1 MRKVKLDNDDLI
13 QYLNTIKALK
23 KYPTMSEYRE
33 EYRRLRTD
41 GSPLI
46 EAKKFKSAHTE
57 LLRLDRKKKSLLE
70 KFIEELNPVSHASA
84 LASRKLE
91 KVQESIIYRK
101 SLLEKSPDELVALVI
116 KQRAE
121 AAIEFQRSVEQS
133 LEQLQ
138 IYLLILM
145 HQQQSAENFLSKIK
159 LPYWQYITNMV
170 VLFYNSCGDTR
181 SRSIFLSNRCNL
193 SALSF

>member
-1 MRKVKLDNDDLI
+1 I

-70 KFIEELNPVSHASA
+70 KFIEELNPISHASA
-84 LASRKLE
+84 LASKNLE
-91 KVQESIIYRK
+91 KVQESMLYRK
-101 SLLEKSPDELVALVI
+101 TLIEKTPDELFALVI
-116 KQRAE
+116 KQRTE
-121 AAIEFQRSVEQS
+121 AALEFQRSVEQS
-133 LEQLQ
+133 LEQL
-138 IYLLILM
+138 
-145 HQQQSAENFLSKIK
+145 
-159 LPYWQYITNMV
+159 
-170 VLFYNSCGDTR
+170 
-181 SRSIFLSNRCNL
+181 SNISSEFEPSSQLRRKM
-193 SALSF
+193 AL

>member
-13 QYLNTIKALK
+13 QYMNTIKALK
-23 KYPTMSEYRE
+23 KYPTMTEYRD
-33 EYRRLRTD
+33 EYRRIRTD
-41 GSPLI
+41 GSLLS

-116 KQRAE
+116 KQRTE
-121 AAIEFQRSVEQS
+121 AALEFQRSVEQS
-133 LEQLQ
+133 LEQL
-138 IYLLILM
+138 
-145 HQQQSAENFLSKIK
+145 
-159 LPYWQYITNMV
+159 
-170 VLFYNSCGDTR
+170 
-181 SRSIFLSNRCNL
+181 SNISSEFEPSSQLQRKM
-193 SALSF
+193 AL

>member
-57 LLRLDRKKKSLLE
+57 LLRLDRKKKSLLD
-70 KFIEELNPVSHASA
+70 KFIEELNPISHASA
-84 LASRKLE
+84 LASKSLE
-91 KVQESIIYRK
+91 KVQKSMLYRK
-101 SLLEKSPDELVALVI
+101 TLLEKTPDELFALVI
-116 KQRAE
+116 KQRTE
-121 AAIEFQRSVEQS
+121 AALEFQRSVEQS
-133 LEQLQ
+133 LEQL
-138 IYLLILM
+138 
-145 HQQQSAENFLSKIK
+145 
-159 LPYWQYITNMV
+159 
-170 VLFYNSCGDTR
+170 
-181 SRSIFLSNRCNL
+181 SNISSEFEPSSQLRRKM
-193 SALSF
+193 AL

>member
-13 QYLNTIKALK
+13 HYMNTIKALK

-33 EYRRLRTD
+33 EYRRIRTD
-41 GSPLI
+41 GSPLS

-91 KVQESIIYRK
+91 KVQESIIYLK

-116 KQRAE
+116 KQRTE
-121 AAIEFQRSVEQS
+121 AALEYQRSVEQS
-133 LEQLQ
+133 LEQL
-138 IYLLILM
+138 
-145 HQQQSAENFLSKIK
+145 
-159 LPYWQYITNMV
+159 
-170 VLFYNSCGDTR
+170 
-181 SRSIFLSNRCNL
+181 SNISSEFEPSSQLQRKM
-193 SALSF
+193 AL

>member
-1 MRKVKLDNDDLI
+1 MMKVKLDNDDLI

-70 KFIEELNPVSHASA
+70 KFIEELNPISHASA
-84 LASRKLE
+84 LASKNLE
-91 KVQESIIYRK
+91 KVQESMLYRK
-101 SLLEKSPDELVALVI
+101 TLIEKTPDELFALVI
-116 KQRAE
+116 KQRTE
-121 AAIEFQRSVEQS
+121 AALEFQRSVEQS
-133 LEQLQ
+133 LEQL
-138 IYLLILM
+138 
-145 HQQQSAENFLSKIK
+145 
-159 LPYWQYITNMV
+159 
-170 VLFYNSCGDTR
+170 
-181 SRSIFLSNRCNL
+181 SNISSEFEPSSQLRRKM
-193 SALSF
+193 AL

>member
-57 LLRLDRKKKSLLE
+57 LLRLDRKKKSLLD
-70 KFIEELNPVSHASA
+70 KFIEELNPISHASA
-84 LASRKLE
+84 LASKSLE
-91 KVQESIIYRK
+91 KVQESMLYRK
-101 SLLEKSPDELVALVI
+101 TLLEKTPDELFALVI
-116 KQRAE
+116 KQRTE
-121 AAIEFQRSVEQS
+121 AALEFQRYVEQS
-133 LEQLQ
+133 LEQL
-138 IYLLILM
+138 
-145 HQQQSAENFLSKIK
+145 
-159 LPYWQYITNMV
+159 
-170 VLFYNSCGDTR
+170 
-181 SRSIFLSNRCNL
+181 SNISSEFEPSSQLRRKM
-193 SALSF
+193 AL

>member
-13 QYLNTIKALK
+13 HYMNTIKALK

-33 EYRRLRTD
+33 EYRRIRTD
-41 GSPLI
+41 GSPLS

-70 KFIEELNPVSHASA
+70 KFIEELNPVSHASV

-91 KVQESIIYRK
+91 KVQESIIYLK

-116 KQRAE
+116 KQRTE
-121 AAIEFQRSVEQS
+121 AALEFQRSVEQS
-133 LEQLQ
+133 LEQL
-138 IYLLILM
+138 
-145 HQQQSAENFLSKIK
+145 
-159 LPYWQYITNMV
+159 
-170 VLFYNSCGDTR
+170 
-181 SRSIFLSNRCNL
+181 SNISSEFEPSSQLQRKM
-193 SALSF
+193 AL

>member
-70 KFIEELNPVSHASA
+70 KFIEELNPISHASA
-84 LASRKLE
+84 LASKNLE
-91 KVQESIIYRK
+91 KVQESMLYRK
-101 SLLEKSPDELVALVI
+101 TLIEKTPDELFALVN
-116 KQRAE
+116 KQRTE
-121 AAIEFQRSVEQS
+121 AALEFQRSVEQS
-133 LEQLQ
+133 LEQL
-138 IYLLILM
+138 
-145 HQQQSAENFLSKIK
+145 
-159 LPYWQYITNMV
+159 
-170 VLFYNSCGDTR
+170 
-181 SRSIFLSNRCNL
+181 SNISSEFEPSSQLRRKM
-193 SALSF
+193 AL

>member
-1 MRKVKLDNDDLI
+1 M
-13 QYLNTIKALK
+13 T
-23 KYPTMSEYRE
+23 EYRD
-33 EYRRLRTD
+33 EYRRIRTD
-41 GSPLI
+41 GSPLS

-116 KQRAE
+116 NSAQKLLLSS
-121 AAIEFQRSVEQS
+121 SVLLNRVLS
-133 LEQLQ
+133 NFQ

>member
-57 LLRLDRKKKSLLE
+57 LLRLDRKKKSLLD
-70 KFIEELNPVSHASA
+70 KFIEELNPISHASA
-84 LASRKLE
+84 LASKSLE
-91 KVQESIIYRK
+91 KVQESILYRK
-101 SLLEKSPDELVALVI
+101 TLLEKTPDELFALVI
-116 KQRAE
+116 KQRTE
-121 AAIEFQRSVEQS
+121 AALEFQRSVEQS
-133 LEQLQ
+133 LEQLSN
-138 IYLLILM
+138 I
-145 HQQQSAENFLSKIK
+145 SSEFE
-159 LPYWQYITNMV
+159 P
-170 VLFYNSCGDTR
+170 SCQLR
-181 SRSIFLSNRCNL
+181 RKM
-193 SALSF
+193 AL